1 MKKIFL
7 IFIFLFLSACSAP
20 QKVANEVSK
29 FLRGDCLAL
38 FLDSGI
44 YRYQHLSQAP
54 AGRAVFALS
63 DGASGQFCGYA
74 TNNYKDVKES
84 TFEIL
89 APWDKLEVV
98 AIARCEKVKPV
109 GANPCKIFARNNKIV
124 WTLNLKSTLD

>member
-1 MKKIFL
+1 MKKIFFT
-7 IFIFLFLSACSAP
+7 FIFLILSACSAP
-20 QKVANEVSK
+20 PKVANKVSK

-38 FLDSGI
+38 FLDSGM

-63 DGASGQFCGYA
+63 DDASGQFCGYA

-109 GANPCKIFARNNKIV
+109 GAKSCKIFARNNKIV
-124 WTLNLKSTLD
+124 WTLNIKSTLD